1 MHKYQRKETDQNMP
15 DKLPKKHLFVAV
27 QAVNYEVHKATDL
40 KPRQK
45 HKKVRFKPFKLQY
58 KI

>member
-1 MHKYQRKETDQNMP
+1 MP

-45 HKKVRFKPFKLQY
+45 HKKVRFKPFNPQY